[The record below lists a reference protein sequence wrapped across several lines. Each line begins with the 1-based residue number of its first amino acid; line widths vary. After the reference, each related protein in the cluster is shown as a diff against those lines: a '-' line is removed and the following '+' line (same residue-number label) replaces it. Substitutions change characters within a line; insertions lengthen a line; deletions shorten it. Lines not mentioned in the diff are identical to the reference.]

1 MKIEMLRLPR
11 LHTIK
16 ETERIQVFGFGKWI
30 MCGIVSHKSQTRTA
44 HARAIHV
51 TASEPYRRLHKYNYC
66 LNVLLNSLSLSKF
79 SMSTNYLSMVI
90 LHVF

>member
-30 MCGIVSHKSQTRTA
+30 MCGIVSHKSQTRTVHARTA

-51 TASEPYRRLHKYNYC
+51 TASVPYRRLQKYN
-66 LNVLLNSLSLSKF
+66 
-79 SMSTNYLSMVI
+79 
-90 LHVF
+90 